1 MASDSDSDTYQLLI
15 IGKGEKI
22 VDGKTH
28 WKDFVQ
34 VHLDDHDKAFTL
46 AMDILRQIEAQRYRD
61 DKAPVSFS
69 LTGSLE
75 PEEE

>member
-1 MASDSDSDTYQLLI
+1 MSAQSENYQNLI
-15 IGKGEKI
+15 VGKGEQV

-28 WKDFVQ
+28 WKDFIQ
-34 VHLDDHDKAFTL
+34 VHIDDPKEAFKL
-46 AMDILRQIEAQRYRD
+46 AMDILRQVEHQQMMNRQG
-61 DKAPVSFS
+61 PVSFS